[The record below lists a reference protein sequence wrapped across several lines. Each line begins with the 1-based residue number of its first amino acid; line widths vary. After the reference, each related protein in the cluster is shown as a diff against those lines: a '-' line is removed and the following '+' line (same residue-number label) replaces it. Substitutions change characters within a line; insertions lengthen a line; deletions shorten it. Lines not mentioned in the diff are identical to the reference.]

1 MIYIIYFS
9 SKKKLKIVTI
19 KWYRIR
25 FINETTIAYIIINEK
40 WWKTKISNIFKILKI
55 QQTTD

>member
-25 FINETTIAYIIINEK
+25 FINETTIAVIINEK